1 MCVPGA
7 STWDTDSARSTA
19 ACWSP
24 CSTDR
29 RSSARCV
36 TASRCTSAWPRL
48 HAPSPHS
55 TSAIPG
61 RTRLRQPRRRSA
73 CRRAT
78 RQHGLRH
85 FSPPS
90 TGTLHEPPS
99 SAPDT
104 AFRFL
109 PALHPPDEAPQ
120 AALWFPF
127 RGDRLLVRVASER
140 APLLDYAEL
149 VALGTDFERA
159 HYLGRLDD
167 LDCYTVELDPIV
179 EPPAETVLEGLRALY
194 GRLADEHYSIAGRA
208 VQILLWDQTH
218 RFCGRCGQPT
228 ANAPAERA
236 KLCPSCGLLS
246 FPRLSPAVIMLVQRG
261 DEFLLARNRAFAEG
275 FYSVLAGFV
284 EPGESLEEAVSREVR
299 EEVDLELK
307 DVRYFGS
314 QPWPFPH
321 SLMIGFTAHYAS
333 GQIRPQTEE
342 IAEAAWFNRHGELPR
357 LPGKLS
363 IARGLIDWFLTESP
377 SRKS

>member
-1 MCVPGA
+1 
-7 STWDTDSARSTA
+7 
-19 ACWSP
+19 
-24 CSTDR
+24 
-29 RSSARCV
+29 
-36 TASRCTSAWPRL
+36 
-48 HAPSPHS
+48 
-55 TSAIPG
+55 
-61 RTRLRQPRRRSA
+61 
-73 CRRAT
+73 
-78 RQHGLRH
+78 
-85 FSPPS
+85 
-90 TGTLHEPPS
+90 
-99 SAPDT
+99 
-104 AFRFL
+104 
-109 PALHPPDEAPQ
+109 
-120 AALWFPF
+120 LWFPF

-140 APLLDYAEL
+140 ATLLDYAEL
-149 VALGTDFERA
+149 VALGTDFEWA

-284 EPGESLEEAVSREVR
+284 EPGESLEEAVAREVR

-363 IARGLIDWFLTESP
+363 IARRLIDWFLTESP
-377 SRKS
+377 SRES